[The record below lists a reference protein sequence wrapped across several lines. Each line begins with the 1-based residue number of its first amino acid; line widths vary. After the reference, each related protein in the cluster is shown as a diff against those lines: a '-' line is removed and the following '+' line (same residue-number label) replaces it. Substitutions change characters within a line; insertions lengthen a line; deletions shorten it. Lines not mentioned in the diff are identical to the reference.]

1 LSTAICPTCVG
12 KHSERVA
19 GEGSWV
25 RGFAEMAIKE
35 SAEIKEKGDQP
46 KSCGEEYVILVL
58 N

>member
-46 KSCGEEYVILVL
+46 ESCGEEYVILV
-58 N
+58 